1 MLFAPGSPQSSP
13 HLISLVAP
21 NSVVKHGGWARQRLA
36 QLSKENDEEIEKSCR
51 EREESKGK
59 GAAALPD
66 DTITVQR
73 LNTEVTGK
81 VHEKYSSIGACLFV
95 SYEFEEDTI
104 ENIKSA
110 CMKHFG
116 IPEDGILCCNMLA
129 GEQGPSYRG
138 SYRGGVTKANPKPN
152 AQAPLQVQAQQRE
165 RPTRRPTSGVE
176 IIVSTSHPCGI
187 QPEKLY
193 SESTEIHPKE
203 PPCRGH
209 VKTSAGN
216 HIKRNVTTAI
226 T

>member
-1 MLFAPGSPQSSP
+1 M
-13 HLISLVAP
+13 
-21 NSVVKHGGWARQRLA
+21 
-36 QLSKENDEEIEKSCR
+36 

-116 IPEDGILCCNMLA
+116 NPWRRHFMLQYMLA

-138 SYRGGVTKANPKPN
+138 SYRGGMAKANPKPN
-152 AQAPLQVQAQQRE
+152 AKAPLQVQAQHWP
-165 RPTRRPTSGVE
+165 RPPRRATPGVE
-176 IIVSTSHPCGI
+176 IIVSTSHPYGI

-193 SESTEIHPKE
+193 SESMQIHLE
-203 PPCRGH
+203 ERLCRGH
-209 VKTSAGN
+209 VKTSVGN

>member
-1 MLFAPGSPQSSP
+1 M
-13 HLISLVAP
+13 VAGRDRDWH
-21 NSVVKHGGWARQRLA
+21 SFQKKMTFEEKRVAG
-36 QLSKENDEEIEKSCR
+36 KEKKA
-51 EREESKGK
+51 KGK
-59 GAAALPD
+59 RAAALPD

-73 LNTEVTGK
+73 LSTEVTGK
-81 VHEKYSSIGACLFV
+81 LRDKYSRIGACLFV

-110 CMKHFG
+110 CMKHFA

-152 AQAPLQVQAQQRE
+152 AQAPLQVQAQHRQ
-165 RPTRRPTSGVE
+165 RPTRRPTPGVE

-203 PPCRGH
+203 PPCRRH